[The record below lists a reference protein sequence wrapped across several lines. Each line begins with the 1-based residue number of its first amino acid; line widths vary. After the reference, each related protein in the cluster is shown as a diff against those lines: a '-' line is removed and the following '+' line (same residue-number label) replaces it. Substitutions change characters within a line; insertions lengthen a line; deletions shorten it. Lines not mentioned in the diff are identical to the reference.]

1 MAPKAEKKPAKKVAK
16 STSSAAAKKR
26 KLAKAETYK
35 IYIYK
40 VLKQARAP
48 VGPVKALL
56 FHMAPDCSLHWL
68 PPVPEHPARIALGC
82 AAAALVLCAAGLAML
97 RSAAWGRLL
106 CYTSWCEHARIL
118 LPPTE
123 RADPLARAL
132 VQVHPDTGISSKAM
146 SILNSFINDIFEKIA
161 TETAQ
166 LARYNK
172 KPTVTSREIQTSVR
186 LILPGELAKHAVS
199 EGTKAVTKFTSA

>member
-40 VLKQARAP
+40 VLKQVCAGRLWSVLCERNYCLLHCCYGEALAP
-48 VGPVKALL
+48 VCSVCLSCFASASCADSLFVNAL
-56 FHMAPDCSLHWL
+56 
-68 PPVPEHPARIALGC
+68 
-82 AAAALVLCAAGLAML
+82 
-97 RSAAWGRLL
+97 
-106 CYTSWCEHARIL
+106 
-118 LPPTE
+118 
-123 RADPLARAL
+123 
-132 VQVHPDTGISSKAM
+132 QVHPDTGISSKAM